1 LVLKHYKVG
10 NKLGS
15 GAFAVVRMATSRANK
30 RPYAIKFISKVSSRL
45 KLFPP
50 GGEQHLAF

>member
-1 LVLKHYKVG
+1 MYKGKDLVLKHYKVG

-30 RPYAIKFISKVSSRL
+30 RPYAIKFISKVSSL
-45 KLFPP
+45 QQL
-50 GGEQHLAF
+50 